1 MTLAKNVRTS
11 LAYGAELGRE
21 AKVADH
27 VPYTRHVDERTLRT
41 KDGMLV
47 QILKIEGFCHDT
59 ADYSTIDQM
68 AEYRNTFLRALGDSR
83 YAVYA
88 HIIRRSVPTHMPGEF
103 KNPFARLVN
112 ERYMDSL
119 KDKRLYINDLYFT
132 VLRKPSFR
140 GKVGFADNIF
150 RFFGRHSGATGD
162 NEEAEALKELTQH
175 VAAFETDMRRIGA
188 RVLRIIKEVSIERV
202 GLVEFIDVKDLEEV
216 EGEATASRETGGE
229 KRLYRFRSE
238 PVEFLA
244 QLLNGGVPMVMRL
257 PRMPLNEYIPTRR
270 VTFGKRE
277 LELRGPADTGTRF
290 GGFIGVRELRGET
303 FAGVFDAMLKIPG
316 EFIATQSFALSD
328 RAEAIQHINLVE
340 RQLASSDERDTVLVS
355 HMRTARDE
363 VAKGEGVNGLYHLTV
378 MGLGNTRAELEKAV
392 QLLTKVVTNQGVVPV
407 REDLNQEGC
416 FWAQLPGN
424 FEYIARRMTISSAN
438 FVGFASFHNY
448 AVGKREGNHWGP
460 AISLLMSKSQSPY
473 YFNFHVRQLG
483 NFSVIG
489 PSGSGKT
496 VALSFLSSQ
505 AMRVNPRLAFFDKD
519 RGGEV
524 FIRAMGGQYEVLQ
537 PGKPTGFNPLQ
548 VDDTPADRDFV
559 TQLIKLL
566 VRPRNEGRL
575 TVEEE
580 RIVERAVDQL
590 FQYPRRERRMDMV
603 PELLSGSQK
612 AHSDD
617 IAARFEIWLTDR
629 GWLFNNDVDRW
640 DNENGIV
647 GFDLTTI
654 LDDEDTRSAAL
665 FYIFHRLEGMVDGKR
680 PFMLFIDEGWKVL
693 GDERFSAKLNDKLKT
708 IRKLVGL
715 VGFGTQS
722 AKDVISA
729 KIAHTLL
736 EQTSVNIFFPNVKA
750 DASSYQSSRDANG
763 QENGGFKLTDT
774 EFNWVRTALPES
786 REFLIRSEHDSVIAK
801 LDLSMMPDLV
811 KVMSGTVESVEECAR
826 LRARYG
832 EQPDQWLPYF
842 CGWKKEAT
850 P

>member
-1 MTLAKNVRTS
+1 MALKKQVRSS
-11 LAYGAELGRE
+11 LLYGAEIGRE

-27 VPYTRHVDERTLRT
+27 VPYTRHADDRTVRT
-41 KDGMLV
+41 RDGMLI

-88 HIIRRSVPTHMPGEF
+88 HIVRRRVPTQMPGEF
-103 KNPFARLVN
+103 RNSFAKLVN
-112 ERYMDSL
+112 DRYMASL
-119 KDKRLYINDLYFT
+119 KNKRLYVNDLYFS
-132 VLRKPSFR
+132 VIRKPSFR

-150 RFFGRHSGATGD
+150 RFFGRHSGATTH
-162 NEEAEALKELTQH
+162 NAEAEALMELTQH
-175 VAAFETDMRRIGA
+175 VSAFEADAHRIGA
-188 RVLRIIKEVSIERV
+188 RVLKIIKEISLER
-202 GLVEFIDVKDLEEV
+202 GGETEFINVEDMDEE
-216 EGEATASRETGGE
+216 EETALAERDKAGE
-229 KRLYRFRSE
+229 KPLSRFRSE
-238 PVEFLA
+238 PIEFLA
-244 QLLNGGVPMVMRL
+244 QLLNGGVPMVMRV
-257 PRMPLNEYIPTRR
+257 PCMALNEYIPTRR
-270 VTFGKRE
+270 ITFGRRE
-277 LELRGPADTGTRF
+277 LEFRGAVETGTRF
-290 GGFIGVRELRGET
+290 GAFIGVRELRGET
-303 FAGVFDAMLKIPG
+303 FAGVFDAMLKVPG

-340 RQLASSDERDTVLVS
+340 RQLASSDERETILVS

-363 VAKGEGVNGLYHLTV
+363 VAKGEGVSGLYHLTV
-378 MGLGNTRAELEKAV
+378 MGLANTRSELEKNI
-392 QLLTKVVTNQGVVPV
+392 QLLTKVVTNQGVIPV

-448 AVGKREGNHWGP
+448 AVGKRDGNHWGP

-483 NFSVIG
+483 NFLVIG

-496 VALSFLSSQ
+496 VGLSFLSSQ
-505 AMRVNPRLAFFDKD
+505 ANRVNPRFAFFDKD

-537 PGKPTGFNPLQ
+537 PGEHTGFNPLQ
-548 VDDTPADRDFV
+548 VDDTPANRDFV
-559 TQLIKLL
+559 TKLIKLL

-575 TVEEE
+575 SVEEE
-580 RIVERAVDQL
+580 RIVERAVAQL
-590 FQYPRRERRMDMV
+590 FDYPKHERRMDMV

-617 IAARFEIWLTDR
+617 IAARFAIWLADR
-629 GWLFNNDVDRW
+629 GWLFNNRLDRW
-640 DNENGIV
+640 DNEMGIV
-647 GFDLTTI
+647 GFDLTKI

-693 GDERFSAKLNDKLKT
+693 SDDRFSATLNDKLKT
-708 IRKLVGL
+708 IRKLKGL

-729 KIAHTLL
+729 KIAHTLI
-736 EQTSVNIFFPNVKA
+736 EQTSVNIFFPCVKA
-750 DASSYQSSRDANG
+750 DAASYQSSRDING
-763 QENGGFKLTDT
+763 QEIIGFKLSDT
-774 EFNWVRTALPES
+774 EFTWVRTALPES

-811 KVMSGTVESVEECAR
+811 KVMSGTLETVEECAR
-826 LRARYG
+826 LRAKFG
-832 EQPDQWLPYF
+832 EHPDDWLPYF
-842 CGWKKEAT
+842 CGWKKET
-850 P
+850 GN